1 MHRPRIAGRGRAD
14 RPVVDPTDAA
24 RPRELRVASLTDLGR
39 VRQNNEDFV
48 QAERVV
54 AADGRAYGLWMV
66 ADGVGGGPQ
75 GELASRTAVETVAA
89 LLASGRWSDP
99 ASALSEV
106 FGRASKAVFDI
117 GNGAVAT
124 TMVAALV
131 AEADGSMTIANV
143 GDSRAYLIADG
154 QAFQVTEDHSI
165 VAARVAAGL
174 ITVAEARVAPDRNLI
189 TRTIG
194 SDPDAEVDIFNP
206 RPLEPT
212 ERLLLCSDGIHGM
225 IEDDVIGRI
234 ASMSALG
241 AAPAALIA
249 AANEAGGRDNATAL
263 IGALEVAPLPA
274 SAPDAAGPA
283 PDDTA
288 GDLTRPVQPRKWRI
302 GPKR

>member
-1 MHRPRIAGRGRAD
+1 
-14 RPVVDPTDAA
+14 VDPAGAA
-24 RPRELRVASLTDLGR
+24 QPRELRVASLTDLGR

-48 QAERVV
+48 QTERVV
-54 AADGRAYGLWMV
+54 AADGKAYGLWMV

-89 LLASGRWSDP
+89 LMAGGRWSDP

-124 TMVAALV
+124 TMVAVLI

-206 RPLEPT
+206 RPLEPS

-234 ASMSALG
+234 ASASALG
-241 AAPAALIA
+241 AVPAALIA

-263 IGALEVAPLPA
+263 IGALVAAPLPI

-288 GDLTRPVQPRKWRI
+288 ADLMRPVQPRKWRV
-302 GPKR
+302 GPRR